1 VESGFHIAC
10 SDLKPHKR
18 FVVYPGRERFPLN
31 PDTDAIGPT
40 ELARALQ
47 AAN

>member
-1 VESGFHIAC
+1 LIVRFHIAC
-10 SDLKPHKR
+10 AHLQPKKR
-18 FVVYPGRERFPLN
+18 FVVYPGNERFPLN
-31 PDTDAIGPT
+31 AGTEAIGLR